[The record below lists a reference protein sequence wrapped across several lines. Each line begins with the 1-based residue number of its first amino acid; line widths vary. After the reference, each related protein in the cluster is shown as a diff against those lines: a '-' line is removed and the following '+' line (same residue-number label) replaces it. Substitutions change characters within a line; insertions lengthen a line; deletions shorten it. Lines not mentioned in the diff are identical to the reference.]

1 MVTPSVAAATTAAA
15 TSSPSTTSTVT
26 ASASGL
32 NNNSSTAITQQ
43 QQQQQQNT
51 CTSLNNQE
59 QDGLHQLSSLVS
71 ISTAPTPAQA
81 TTSFTSSAA
90 IPRQH
95 PKKRKFDPAELDESN
110 NDNAKQQADQ
120 TGSTPSSEI
129 KYLPSTKQISTTIS
143 SPPSASSSTTSV
155 SSCLPT
161 TATASNVTT
170 SLNGR
175 GTIASST
182 TATATTATT
191 NGNNANIYTIR
202 TTFDCPSDANSS
214 TNTTTTTNNGNASMV
229 INSNISNNNNNNNC
243 SNINT
248 NSNSN
253 SNEISSGSLISV
265 AAKGATCIEIP
276 EKRTII
282 TSSYARGN
290 EGSGMAYT
298 MNNSNGNNNNNNN
311 NSNQLS
317 PTPPQQHQ
325 HQIQKHTTVNSP
337 PQQMHQ
343 QQQQAQQ
350 QQQQQQL
357 HHQQHHILHQQQ
369 QQSLANVTTPN
380 EEIVLNLR
388 DWYNTRVLAKL
399 GTYYAPGITRQPSP
413 SSTSTSSDVPPNS
426 IIVEFDPPEN
436 STQLYTDVLNSGRYN
451 VILDASP
458 PAADILE
465 DTRVCVRTSIEGRNG
480 CVFIEG
486 TVTEVHAATKQF
498 TVLIATGES
507 RTAIIKTVKRADLRL
522 LLPPWFDE
530 LNEVSPPVSITPQNQ
545 QSVSFGKKVV
555 VSPNSRRHFGNPQTI
570 TLGGSLGNRA
580 PSNSAVNSQMHHQNL
595 YNEQQNH
602 QQQQTQQMTY
612 VSNKILTTGN
622 VLHRSHTTTQQKQDD
637 YYRTIA
643 TSPFQ
648 SSVTGNNINGG
659 NGNNNGATTTTYT
672 ISNENGC
679 VDSTSTAVIAGGSN
693 DQHHHLNEG
702 HLLQQH
708 QQQQQQQQH
717 HQIQHQQQQQ
727 IAVEPH
733 TNDTKIQSTTADT
746 GILTQQQRQRQQ
758 QVQQHRPFASAGP
771 SYDDSYDSDDEIK
784 RVGIEGY
791 ASLGDADPEKF
802 SGCSKRSSMQSRG
815 STSSL
820 VDQRLTPRSQPPT
833 PRSQANTPH
842 RFKKG
847 DIVESESGVRKKFN
861 GKQWRRLCSLCSK
874 ESQRRGYC
882 SRHLSQKGSSLRST
896 GPSRFA
902 SDISSRSSSKTQV
915 DEDTSRDSETSPNYR
930 TTGRFDQEETDVANM
945 LVSLSSSRSGTPS
958 YSSPVN
964 HGTSPMNANNSPVPQ
979 VTNHQNFFTPIGRGP
994 VTPTDAHASKPWK
1007 ATPSPVMYNVS
1018 NYGPQ
1023 VVCPESVRAH
1033 GSGVVITSSAPV
1045 PPPPPSQQSPVSMVM
1060 HPKTLSTISVPAQA
1074 PIMSPHLPVQ
1084 HIQQQQQQHHQQ
1096 SQSPGPPPPPV
1107 AVTPSISTAAAIT
1120 SMAHATSVIR
1130 ISPASS
1136 TATTATNMTNAP
1148 TLASQSFHP
1157 VIVDATQLMP
1167 LLPHQQQQ
1175 QPQSQQ
1181 SSSASVAPQQVQ
1193 QAHQQGL
1200 QLNPINQLRHNHQHS
1215 STSTLVSI
1223 GGQSKHQNHP
1233 QHLAQQQHQQQQ
1245 QQPQQLLNDKTIP
1258 KNGVNSGSIFHWH
1271 TLLPHIHQSP
1281 VKTQQQQHT
1290 ANNYTIAGIC
1300 VPTQS
1305 PSEAT
1310 AAASTP
1316 PPPPVNSNNINN
1328 HLLITQSMSSPNNP
1342 LDCSLNEG
1350 AKTTAAV
1357 SHQSNNSNNNSSNNL
1372 EDIDDQFD
1380 DDVFDPPSTN
1390 NNNDTQANNLSLKSK
1405 QQQRFVNNNNNNDI
1419 VIRNNYRQTIYSTSA
1434 AGEQTTIGN
1443 SVVGPVGR
1451 RLNEVSNDIAEGTGT
1466 VGTTTSKRRSQSLS
1480 ALQQQ
1485 QASANGTGITSGDST
1500 SNCKEP
1506 MSPMT
1511 KNKIRRPMNA
1521 FMIFSKK
1528 HRKLVHK
1535 KHPNQD
1541 NRTVSKI
1548 LGEWWYALKPEEKA
1562 PYNELASS
1570 YKDAHFKLHPEWKWC
1585 SKDRRKSSSS
1595 GKGANHGTSSMAAS
1609 NNAKQRNDSIDG
1621 SESIDQEHS
1630 PTTPDIMGFSTSSL
1644 ENGQMSQDMQAD
1656 IIPLTIATYNI
1667 SCSDSEPV
1675 TISNH
1680 FSDQKSIKEE
1690 PIKHDITSEDE
1701 QMIIDEEPDEQ
1712 NNSNNGV
1719 SYSNHQNQQ
1728 IQNSSTSVD
1737 LKCRERVTDSDAE
1750 DQGHDFRKNMTTSST
1765 MVNDKE
1771 EQQQQG
1777 VGSTPPATCKPT
1789 PLKPTPTLE
1798 NNIINYKQM
1807 SMLSYPSPKNP
1818 IGVTP
1823 FQPTGGAF
1831 KTMPISPKS
1840 TKNEEQQQPQQI
1852 MIKQED
1858 LMDAKYI
1865 KQEPPSPY
1873 KLNSG
1878 GSSITT
1884 SSSSSTTL
1892 SSSSSSS
1899 TSTALSAVSQSSSI
1913 FTFNVPAAT
1922 ALSQQKSQSL
1932 LHPQLRSPTATDSR
1946 GKGCKQQIASM
1957 SPIKIN
1963 DCCKAGGIGGSV
1975 GVGVGVNINNFM
1987 TKNATI
1993 IGSTT
1998 IVTTSSSTL
2007 NSKNL
2012 GSSTVAMVSSSST
2025 TTSVP
2030 SSPAAGVQSTSLQQQ
2045 QQQPKQI
2052 LFAVN
2057 NVMPHHQYAILPM
2070 QHQQQMQ
2077 YIFKKQNGQTEL
2089 VSTSKQNTLVLHN
2102 YNTQEQVPISPSQR
2116 SSLPTTPKS
2125 ATELGF
2131 KRNTETASGDET
2143 QKQVQENDI
2152 QQQFVLA
2159 PTPAQLGRA
2168 PSQRRKNLSVGSM
2181 TAIKQENNNQCN
2193 YTTSATILSNS
2204 NSGGQMK
2211 NLNSPVMEGSSPII
2225 GHVSTV
2231 TLTSALP
2238 TPTSSSTTPNSDEQL
2253 PLTPASS
2260 SGCGASSGGSGG
2272 SGGSGSSNN
2281 NQTNTNPKSPK
2292 STIAAGAKKKQPQ
2305 DEKSSVLADFEK
2317 KYEALPQFK
2326 PKDCQS
2332 PSAIVVPSSPR
2343 VYGTN
2348 YRKKNAT
2355 VPLPVQRIQS
2365 EDEATDDTA
2374 SIPPTPTQRFFGPDF
2389 NIDTLRELESSDQ
2402 TGRSPRTPQTPLQ
2415 TPRSDASEKGHRK
2428 LLEQRRNLVLQ
2439 LFAEHGL
2446 FPSAPAT
2453 IAFQTKHIDV
2463 FPRRQDLQ
2471 LKIREVRQKQMNQS
2485 GYTPQSAGPMT
2496 PSENS
2501 NQALNIN
2508 SNNNSNNG
2516 NSTAAGITTL
2526 QQHVVE
2532 QQHQSQQS

>member
-1 MVTPSVAAATTAAA
+1 MVTPSVAAATTAASSSTSTSTTA
-15 TSSPSTTSTVT
+15 TLAAASTTS
-26 ASASGL
+26 A
-32 NNNSSTAITQQ
+32 NENNSNNIINQQLQQ
-43 QQQQQQNT
+43 QH
-51 CTSLNNQE
+51 
-59 QDGLHQLSSLVS
+59 QDGLQQLS
-71 ISTAPTPAQA
+71 APAQA
-81 TTSFTSSAA
+81 TTTTSFTTSAA

-95 PKKRKFDPAELDESN
+95 PKKRKFDPSELDESN
-110 NDNAKQQADQ
+110 NDNPKQQQQQDQ
-120 TGSTPSSEI
+120 TGSSTEI
-129 KYLPSTKQISTTIS
+129 KYLPSTRQISTSIS
-143 SPPSASSSTTSV
+143 SPPPPPPSSSTLSTK
-155 SSCLPT
+155 T
-161 TATASNVTT
+161 TATFTTTT
-170 SLNGR
+170 SSNGN
-175 GTIASST
+175 GT
-182 TATATTATT
+182 TAGST
-191 NGNNANIYTIR
+191 NGNNPATIYTNIR
-202 TTFDCPSDANSS
+202 TSFDCPSDAA
-214 TNTTTTTNNGNASMV
+214 TTTSISM
-229 INSNISNNNNNNNC
+229 NSNTSSCNNSNNNND
-243 SNINT
+243 
-248 NSNSN
+248 
-253 SNEISSGSLISV
+253 ISSGSLISV

-282 TSSYARGN
+282 TSSHAHGGVGN
-290 EGSGMAYT
+290 ISYN
-298 MNNSNGNNNNNNN
+298 MNSSNGNNNNP
-311 NSNQLS
+311 SNVAGQRFNFIQNKQH
-317 PTPPQQHQ
+317 PPPQLQ
-325 HQIQKHTTVNSP
+325 QKHSVNSP
-337 PQQMHQ
+337 PQMHQ
-343 QQQQAQQ
+343 QQHI
-350 QQQQQQL
+350 L
-357 HHQQHHILHQQQ
+357 QQHHQHQT
-369 QQSLANVTTPN
+369 STIATSN

-388 DWYNTRVLAKL
+388 DWNNTRVLAKL
-399 GTYYAPGITRQPSP
+399 GNYYAPGITRQSTTTS
-413 SSTSTSSDVPPNS
+413 SSTSSSSSSSLNDVPPNS

-436 STQLYTDVLNSGRYN
+436 STHLYTDVLNSGRFN

-465 DTRVCVRTSIEGRNG
+465 GTRACVRTSIEGRNG
-480 CVFIEG
+480 CVFMEC

-498 TVLIATGES
+498 TVEIATGEVG
-507 RTAIIKTVKRADLRL
+507 TAILKTVKRADLRL
-522 LLPPWFDE
+522 LLPPWWDE
-530 LNEVSPPVSITPQNQ
+530 LNEVSP
-545 QSVSFGKKVV
+545 
-555 VSPNSRRHFGNPQTI
+555 TI
-570 TLGGSLGNRA
+570 TLTPAGQVPVTGIAKKVLISPQSRRNFGNSQVQPLGRLMGNKT
-580 PSNSAVNSQMHHQNL
+580 PTAVSGQMHHQSL
-595 YNEQQNH
+595 YSEQQNLQL
-602 QQQQTQQMTY
+602 QQQPQQMTY
-612 VSNKILTTGN
+612 VSNKILNST
-622 VLHRSHTTTQQKQDD
+622 VLHRSHTITQQKPDD

-648 SSVTGNNINGG
+648 GTAAGNIVNGG
-659 NGNNNGATTTTYT
+659 NSNNNGTTTYV
-672 ISNENGC
+672 IPNENGC
-679 VDSTSTAVIAGGSN
+679 VDSTTTAAGACS
-693 DQHHHLNEG
+693 DQHIIEGNMLQQQHHQQQH
-702 HLLQQH
+702 HLLQHHQQQTVCNNEQSNDTKVTPSTSDADMLM
-708 QQQQQQQQH
+708 QQQQQQQL
-717 HQIQHQQQQQ
+717 QQQQQ
-727 IAVEPH
+727 
-733 TNDTKIQSTTADT
+733 
-746 GILTQQQRQRQQ
+746 QQQRQRQQ
-758 QVQQHRPFASAGP
+758 QQMQQHRPTGSTGP
-771 SYDDSYDSDDEIK
+771 SYDDSYDSDDELK
-784 RVGIEGY
+784 RVDIDGF
-791 ASLGDADPEKF
+791 ASLGDADAEKF

-820 VDQRLTPRSQPPT
+820 VDQRLTPRSHPAT

-882 SRHLSQKGSSLRST
+882 SRHLNQKGSSLRST
-896 GPSRFA
+896 GPSRFP

-979 VTNHQNFFTPIGRGP
+979 VVVTNHQNFFTPIGRGP
-994 VTPTDAHASKPWK
+994 VTPTDAHANKPWK
-1007 ATPSPVMYNVS
+1007 ATPSPVMYNVPS
-1018 NYGPQ
+1018 YVPQ

-1033 GSGVVITSSAPV
+1033 GSGVVITSTAPV
-1045 PPPPPSQQSPVSMVM
+1045 PPPPQPSQQSPVSMVM
-1060 HPKTLSTISVPAQA
+1060 HPKTMPAIPAQQ
-1074 PIMSPHLPVQ
+1074 PIMSPHLPAQ
-1084 HIQQQQQQHHQQ
+1084 HLQQQP

-1107 AVTPSISTAAAIT
+1107 VVPSSISTAAAIT

-1136 TATTATNMTNAP
+1136 TATTATNMTNAV

-1175 QPQSQQ
+1175 QHQQQQTPQSSPSSAATQQTVHQQ
-1181 SSSASVAPQQVQ
+1181 S
-1193 QAHQQGL
+1193 L
-1200 QLNPINQLRHNHQHS
+1200 QHTSMNQLRHNHQHNVN
-1215 STSTLVSI
+1215 TAMAAL
-1223 GGQSKHQNHP
+1223 GAQSKP
-1233 QHLAQQQHQQQQ
+1233 QQQQHQASQQQHLTQPPQQQ
-1245 QQPQQLLNDKTIP
+1245 QTQQLINEKTIP

-1281 VKTQQQQHT
+1281 VKTQQQQQ
-1290 ANNYTIAGIC
+1290 ANNYTISNI
-1300 VPTQS
+1300 VLPTQS
-1305 PSEAT
+1305 PSEA

-1316 PPPPVNSNNINN
+1316 PPTPVNNNNNNN
-1328 HLLITQSMSSPNNP
+1328 HLLITQSMSSPNNNP
-1342 LDCSLNEG
+1342 LDCTLNDA
-1350 AKTTAAV
+1350 AKAS
-1357 SHQSNNSNNNSSNNL
+1357 SHQVNNSSNNSNL
-1372 EDIDDQFD
+1372 EDIDDQYD

-1390 NNNDTQANNLSLKSK
+1390 NENQASNLSLKNK
-1405 QQQRFVNNNNNNDI
+1405 QQQQRFMNNNNNDH
-1419 VIRNNYRQTIYSTSA
+1419 VIRNNYRPTIYSTSA
-1434 AGEQTTIGN
+1434 AGEQTTIGAA
-1443 SVVGPVGR
+1443 GGVGR
-1451 RLNEVSNDIAEGTGT
+1451 RLNEVSNDLAEANSSAA
-1466 VGTTTSKRRSQSLS
+1466 TTSKRRSQSLS

-1485 QASANGTGITSGDST
+1485 QALANGNGLPAVDNS

-1595 GKGANHGTSSMAAS
+1595 GKGGNHGTNPATS
-1609 NNAKQRNDSIDG
+1609 NEAKQRNDSVDG
-1621 SESIDQEHS
+1621 SDSIDQENS
-1630 PTTPDIMGFSTSSL
+1630 PTTPGLMGFAANNNNNNASGGIGGLGSNGIQ
-1644 ENGQMSQDMQAD
+1644 NGQQDMQTD
-1656 IIPLTIATYNI
+1656 IIPLTIATYNS
-1667 SCSDSEPV
+1667 SCSESDPT
-1675 TISNH
+1675 TINNH
-1680 FSDQKSIKEE
+1680 LNGQKSIKEE

-1701 QMIIDEEPDEQ
+1701 QMVIDEDPDEQ
-1712 NNSNNGV
+1712 SNSNSGGLYN
-1719 SYSNHQNQQ
+1719 NHHHQNLQVK
-1728 IQNSSTSVD
+1728 NTTESVD
-1737 LKCRERVTDSDAE
+1737 LQCRERVPDSDLE
-1750 DQGHDFRKNMTTSST
+1750 DAGHDFRKTIASGALGS
-1765 MVNDKE
+1765 DKD
-1771 EQQQQG
+1771 EQQQV
-1777 VGSTPPATCKPT
+1777 VGTTPPATCKPT
-1789 PLKPTPTLE
+1789 PLKALPPTLE
-1798 NNIINYKQM
+1798 NSIINYKQM

-1840 TKNEEQQQPQQI
+1840 TKLEEQQQPQQI
-1852 MIKQED
+1852 IIKQED

-1873 KLNSG
+1873 KLNGGGCG

-1884 SSSSSTTL
+1884 SSSSSSTTSL
-1892 SSSSSSS
+1892 SSSSSSN
-1899 TSTALSAVSQSSSI
+1899 STASSAVSQSSNI

-1932 LHPQLRSPTATDSR
+1932 LHPQLRSPTSTESR
-1946 GKGCKQQIASM
+1946 GST
-1957 SPIKIN
+1957 S
-1963 DCCKAGGIGGSV
+1963 
-1975 GVGVGVNINNFM
+1975 
-1987 TKNATI
+1987 AT
-1993 IGSTT
+1993 
-1998 IVTTSSSTL
+1998 
-2007 NSKNL
+2007 
-2012 GSSTVAMVSSSST
+2012 MVSSASST
-2025 TTSVP
+2025 SSSVP
-2030 SSPAAGVQSTSLQQQ
+2030 SSPASGVQ

-2070 QHQQQMQ
+2070 QHQQQQMQ
-2077 YIFKKQNGQTEL
+2077 YIFKKQNGQAEL

-2102 YNTQEQVPISPSQR
+2102 YNTQEQQVPISPSQR

-2131 KRNTETASGDET
+2131 KRTTEMGSGGEET
-2143 QKQVQENDI
+2143 QKQLQENNDI

-2181 TAIKQENNNQCN
+2181 SAIKQENNISPNN
-2193 YTTSATILSNS
+2193 YTTATILSNT

-2211 NLNSPVMEGSSPII
+2211 NLNSPIMEGSSPII
-2225 GHVSTV
+2225 GHVSAV
-2231 TLTSALP
+2231 ALTTALP

-2260 SGCGASSGGSGG
+2260 SGCGTGNSGS
-2272 SGGSGSSNN
+2272 SGSSNN
-2281 NQTNTNPKSPK
+2281 TSTNPKSPK
-2292 STIAAGAKKKQPQ
+2292 AANMGPKKKQQQ

-2355 VPLPVQRIQS
+2355 APPPIQRIQS
-2365 EDEATDDTA
+2365 EDECNDDTA
-2374 SIPPTPTQRFFGPDF
+2374 SIPTPTQRFFGPDF

-2496 PSENS
+2496 PSENN

-2508 SNNNSNNG
+2508 SCNNNNNSNNG
-2516 NSTAAGITTL
+2516 NSTAAGITTH

-2532 QQHQSQQS
+2532 QQQQQHQSQQS